1 MCISDDHCASAAVV
15 AAVAAQSA
23 SRDSEARVIHTVYNW
38 SSNPSVVAAV
48 VVVAVVVSAQ

>member
-1 MCISDDHCASAAVV
+1 MCISDDHCASA

-38 SSNPSVVAAV
+38 SSNPSVVA

>member
-15 AAVAAQSA
+15 AAQSV

-48 VVVAVVVSAQ
+48 VFVAVVVSAQ

>member
-1 MCISDDHCASAAVV
+1 MCISDDHCASAAVS
-15 AAVAAQSA
+15 AQSA

-38 SSNPSVVAAV
+38 SSNPSVVA